1 MVVAGEDVLVVLAE
15 AAVAVRATLD
25 VLEDWGL
32 AGTRPGQYRS
42 DIAADEAVLRVL
54 SGAGFGA
61 LSEESGS
68 HDAERDVVV
77 VVDPVD
83 GSTNASRGV
92 PWFAT
97 SLCALDADGPLAAL
111 VVNQAT
117 GERFGAVRGGGAW
130 RSSGHGDGQRQ
141 ALRPTEVTSLGNSLV
156 LLSGY
161 PSRHLGWKQF
171 RALGAAALD
180 LCAVAA
186 GVADAYVDCSR
197 DAHGS
202 WDYLGGYL
210 VCVEAGAAMVD
221 GDGRELVVRSHSERR
236 TPLAAATPELL
247 EEVRSA
253 LAVEG
258 PKKG

>member
-15 AAVAVRATLD
+15 AAAAVRATLD
-25 VLEDWGL
+25 ALDDWGP

-42 DIAADEAVLRVL
+42 DLAADEAVLRVL

-68 HDAERDVVV
+68 HDAERNVVV

-83 GSTNASRGV
+83 GSTNAARGV

-97 SLCALDADGPLAAL
+97 SLCALDRDGPLAAL

-117 GERFGAVRGGGAW
+117 GAGFGAVRGGGAW
-130 RSSGHGDGQRQ
+130 RSSGDGDRRR
-141 ALRPTEVTSLGNSLV
+141 AVLRPSGATSLGSSLV

-186 GVADAYVDCSR
+186 GVADAYIDCSR
-197 DAHGS
+197 DAHGG
-202 WDYLGGYL
+202 WDYLAGYL
-210 VCVEAGAAMVD
+210 ICLEAGAAMVD
-221 GDGRELVVRSHSERR
+221 GNGRELVVRSHRERR
-236 TPLAAATPELL
+236 TPLAASTPALL
-247 EEVRSA
+247 EEIRQVLAGSA
-253 LAVEG
+253 